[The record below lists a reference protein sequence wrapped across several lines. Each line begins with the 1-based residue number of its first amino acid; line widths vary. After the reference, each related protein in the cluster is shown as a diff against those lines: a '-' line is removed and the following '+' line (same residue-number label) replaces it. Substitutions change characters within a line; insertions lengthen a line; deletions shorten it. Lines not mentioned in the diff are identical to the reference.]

1 MSDETK
7 PREFWFIYG
16 DELGDN
22 GCETMIFDYKDETYD
37 EQYGLTHVIEYSAY
51 AEIKA
56 REEKLESALDQIL
69 SSSHDSWTINLINEA
84 MK

>member
-1 MSDETK
+1 MTNKLRALAESKGLEYWIVK
-7 PREFWFIYG
+7 NPHEPEILPLGVSLNSEFNYSR
-16 DELGDN
+16 
-22 GCETMIFDYKDETYD
+22 
-37 EQYGLTHVIEYSAY
+37 HVIEYSAY